1 MIRAMMQR
9 QGNLGIERM
18 CVLAPVG
25 RAGYYRQWQ
34 ASAPR
39 QEATELRNE
48 IQLLALAHR
57 HYGHRRITVLLQRSG
72 WSVNKKRV
80 LRLMREDN
88 LLCVAAKF
96 RAGDDG
102 LPAWLAGVSQSGPAH
117 DSAGD
122 EPVMGR

>member
-9 QGNLGIERM
+9 QGSLRIERM
-18 CVLAPVG
+18 CALARVG

-39 QEATELRNE
+39 QEATELCNE

-57 HYGHRRITVLLQRSG
+57 HYGHRRITVLLQRS
-72 WSVNKKRV
+72 
-80 LRLMREDN
+80 
-88 LLCVAAKF
+88 AAEF

-102 LPAWLAGVSQSGPAH
+102 LPAWLAGVSQSGPAY